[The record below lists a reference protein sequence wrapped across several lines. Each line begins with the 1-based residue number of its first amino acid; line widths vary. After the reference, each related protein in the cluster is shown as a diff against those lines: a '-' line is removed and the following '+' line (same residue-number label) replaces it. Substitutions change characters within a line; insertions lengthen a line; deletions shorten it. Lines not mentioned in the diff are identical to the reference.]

1 MKMSEENK
9 MEHFKENSIHCTD
22 IWKESAQ
29 YPDVTV
35 NQAGETFVV
44 WQKYLDH
51 KEELVFAKI
60 QDKKVIDP
68 IVISGKG
75 LALRPSMHTFENI
88 VYITWSE
95 FYDEEWHLCVREYA
109 NGTFGQTKIVEHGE
123 ALFYPSMKD
132 DGKNPI
138 IVYNRQ
144 GVGYSDVVLATISF
158 GINKEVISDSKK
170 SYRPTFDHDDA
181 GNCFVAYDRYNGEGY
196 DIVLRARINNVWQDE
211 VLLSESKI
219 YCTHPVMVNCKD
231 KVTVAWYENGP
242 HCYFNNCVRDVR
254 VEGGKVQCSP
264 VTMLVENANWY
275 NNIDLTVNDKGI
287 VVCTYT
293 WGKYNAIIKIRENDI
308 WSNPI
313 VITFNDG
320 HCAVRPHIALD
331 NNNILHYVWQYGNR
345 NGHEHRY
352 ASIIYNEVS
361 LDDARNFYDHEIEKK
376 IDQFIQPIMTDKKL
390 DAHDD
395 STVKAWLNKNG
406 YEGLELKFGDIHGQS
421 NLSDALG
428 EIDQYY
434 HFAKKD
440 AKMDFCA
447 LTDHDNYP
455 DIATDAEWEWNRT
468 TRNLFNGEDNFS
480 VLLAYEW
487 TSNEYNHDFGHK
499 NVYYPSSKGGLYRST
514 EPAGN
519 TPYTLFE
526 SIKKDGGQCI
536 PHHPAADWGLVSAA
550 TDWDYV
556 DDEAQR
562 LVEIFSRHADFEKFE
577 NTSRFTKN
585 IKKKQRCC
593 VQDAL
598 ARDIRVGIIAGS
610 DSHQMEHGLEG
621 GIMAAFI
628 PSLTSENVFDAMYNR
643 FVYGTSGA
651 RILLSFKLN
660 GHHMGE
666 ELLVPA
672 SQTIKGEVSVLAVDK
687 IKSVVVIKNNEVLI
701 EKTSNGNSLDFTFED
716 KNRKETD
723 TYYVKV
729 EQVDDHLA
737 WSSPIWVDQ
746 K

>member
-1 MKMSEENK
+1 MSEENK

-22 IWKESAQ
+22 SWKESAQ

-35 NQAGETFVV
+35 NHDGDTFVV
-44 WQKYLDH
+44 WQKYVDH
-51 KEELVFAKI
+51 EEEIVFAKI
-60 QDKKVIDP
+60 QDKKVVDP
-68 IVISGKG
+68 TVISGKG
-75 LALRPSMHTFENI
+75 LALRPSMHTFNNI
-88 VYITWSE
+88 VYIAWSE

-109 NGTFGQTKIVEHGE
+109 NGTFGQTKVVEHGQ
-123 ALFYPSMKD
+123 ALFYPTMKD
-132 DGKNPI
+132 DGKNPVV
-138 IVYNRQ
+138 VYNRQ
-144 GVGYSDVVLATISF
+144 GVGFSEVVLATIGF
-158 GINKEVISDSKK
+158 GILKEVLSESLK
-170 SYRPTFDHDDA
+170 SYRPTFDHDDQ
-181 GNCFVAYDRYNGEGY
+181 GNCYVAYDRYNGEGY
-196 DIVLRARINNVWQDE
+196 DVVVRAKINGKWSDE
-211 VLLSESKI
+211 IQLSESKI
-219 YCTHPVMVNCKD
+219 YCTHPVMVNVKN
-231 KVTVAWYENGP
+231 KVTIAWYENGP
-242 HCYFNNCVRDVR
+242 HCYFNNCVRDVC
-254 VEGGKVQCSP
+254 VDKGVVKCSP
-264 VTMLVENANWY
+264 ITMLVENANWY
-275 NNIDLTVNDKGI
+275 NNIDLTVNDSGI

-293 WGKYNAIIKIRENDI
+293 WGKYNAIIKIRENDT
-308 WSNPI
+308 WSDPI

-331 NNNILHYVWQYGNR
+331 DNNVLHYVWQFGNR

-361 LDDARNFYDHEIEKK
+361 LDDARKCYDHEIENRV
-376 IDQFIQPIMTDKKL
+376 DAFIQPIITDKKL

-395 STVKAWLNKNG
+395 ATVRAWLNKNG
-406 YEGLELKFGDIHGQS
+406 YEGFELKFGDIHGQS

-428 EIDQYY
+428 EVDQYY

-455 DIATDAEWEWNRT
+455 DIATDSEWEWNRT
-468 TRNLFNGEDNFS
+468 TRDLFNGEDDFA

-562 LVEIFSRHADFEKFE
+562 LVEIFSRHADFEMFE
-577 NTSRFTKN
+577 NVSRFTKN

-598 ARDIRVGIIAGS
+598 ARNIRVGIIAGS
-610 DSHQMEHGLEG
+610 DSHQMEHGIEG

-628 PSLTSENVFDAMYNR
+628 PTLTSENVFNAMYNR

-651 RILLSFKLN
+651 RILLSFKMN
-660 GHHMGE
+660 NHRMGE
-666 ELLVPA
+666 ELLVPKN
-672 SQTIKGEVSVLAVDK
+672 QTVQGVVSVLAVDK
-687 IKSVVVIKNNEVLI
+687 IKSIVVIKNNEVLI
-701 EKTSNGNSLDFTFED
+701 EKTVDGNAIDFTFED
-716 KNRKETD
+716 TQRNETD
-723 TYYVKV
+723 TYYVRV
-729 EQVDDHLA
+729 EQVDDHRA